1 MKKLVP
7 AFCAFGVIAL
17 MIASCGKMVPAK
29 TSDNTMIAVVDSNNF
44 NATGGSVTAY
54 KNGGQ
59 LIISG
64 TSAQN
69 VKIVLNV
76 SNFTGFDAVN
86 TIDNYAVFGT
96 MDSGSGP
103 KLSIANIG
111 YINITETAPYLK
123 GTFFFVCSDSTYV
136 THGNFYC
143 VAPTP

>member
-1 MKKLVP
+1 
-7 AFCAFGVIAL
+7 
-17 MIASCGKMVPAK
+17 
-29 TSDNTMIAVVDSNNF
+29 MIAVVDSNNF